1 MRTLHKAGLAAT
13 AVAVVALA
21 VTPLIQDEGYA
32 KTPYYDI
39 VHKLTCCIGETEG
52 CIVGHTSTLAECKS
66 KLVKRATEDYYKP
79 LAQCIPGF
87 ATQPLP
93 LQAAGLRLS
102 YNVGVGAV
110 CGSSFARQVSAGQ
123 PRAACN
129 AIMNFDKARTGP
141 NRTLQVVKGLHLRRE
156 RERAQCL
163 LGVPN

>member
-13 AVAVVALA
+13 AAVIALV
-21 VTPLIQDEGYA
+21 VTPLVQDEGMA
-32 KTPYYDI
+32 KVPYYDI

-52 CIVGHTSTLAECKS
+52 CIIGHTSTEAECKA
-66 KLVKRATEDYYKP
+66 KLVTRLEKDYYKP
-79 LAQCIPGF
+79 LTQCIPGF
-87 ATQPLP
+87 ASQPLP

-123 PRAACN
+123 LRAACN

-141 NRTLQVVKGLHLRRE
+141 NRSLQVVKGLHLRRE